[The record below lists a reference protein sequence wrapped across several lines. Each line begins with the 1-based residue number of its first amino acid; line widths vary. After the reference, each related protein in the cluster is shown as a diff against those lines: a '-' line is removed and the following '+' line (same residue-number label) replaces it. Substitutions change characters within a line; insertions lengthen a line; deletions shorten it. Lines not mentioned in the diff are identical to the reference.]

1 MSGIFVLLYMLQEFK
16 QLARTFE
23 RFLQLKASEGS
34 MKNQDNRDTPEFE
47 KFDGYV
53 LTSIKRERLF
63 VGFESY
69 LDLFLLERTL
79 GSSIGGKS
87 PKKRAVVPVKVHFLA
102 PPSSPPFGQA
112 MNIFFH
118 LGPEPPAKAWGNR
131 E

>member
-1 MSGIFVLLYMLQEFK
+1 MLLYMLQEFK

-102 PPSSPPFGQA
+102 PPPPLPLA
-112 MNIFFH
+112 
-118 LGPEPPAKAWGNR
+118 R
-131 E
+131 R